1 MLFWQQSTQYFP
13 GKKLSLPSLI
23 FATVE
28 SWGEETFCI
37 KGVSDN
43 LKEGEGEG
51 WGN

>member
-1 MLFWQQSTQYFP
+1 M
-13 GKKLSLPSLI
+13 
-23 FATVE
+23 E

-51 WGN
+51 WGNWTPALQSMNDVTD